1 METPSKT
8 NIWDYIKTKAFA
20 QQRKLTT
27 KQKGLLLNGRR
38 YFSNDPSDK
47 VNIQNIQ
54 RTHTTNIKKKRLKNR
69 QRL

>member
-1 METPSKT
+1 METSSKI

-27 KQKGLLLNGRR
+27 TKKGLLLNGRR
-38 YFSNDPSDK
+38 YFSNDTSDK

-54 RTHTTNIKKKRLKNR
+54 RTHTTNIKKRLKNR